1 MKKYNVTIRAEIT
14 KTIAVEAN
22 DTNQAAETAHELF
35 SVLNDSYDEDYNQD
49 TVCIEEDE

>member
-22 DTNQAAETAHELF
+22 DTNQAAEIAHEQF
-35 SVLNDSYDEDYNQD
+35 SVLNDSYDEKHNRDALFI
-49 TVCIEEDE
+49 VEEA